1 MTYKM
6 NFKLENVP
14 SRTPMQVPVIEEY
27 ILAVESALAV
37 TIFEPIA
44 LKLTSKTSSVCPVK
58 V

>member
-1 MTYKM
+1 
-6 NFKLENVP
+6 
-14 SRTPMQVPVIEEY
+14 MQVPVIEEY

-37 TIFEPIA
+37 TIFEPMA

>member
-1 MTYKM
+1 M
-6 NFKLENVP
+6 NFKLENIP

-37 TIFEPIA
+37 TIFEPMA